1 MRLTPVDAIRA
12 YQDELT
18 TIRRD
23 IHAHPELGFQENR
36 TSELVAEYLQKWQV
50 EVHRGIAET
59 GVVGIIRGKQ
69 EGGSIGLRADMDC
82 LPMIESNSF
91 AHRSIH
97 DGRMHACGHDGHTTM
112 LLGAA
117 RYLAETRRFAGTAV
131 LIFQPAE
138 EGGGGAE
145 VMIKEGLFDRFP
157 VDAVYALHNNPSLPP
172 GVIAVQ
178 PGPVEA
184 AADEFELV
192 ITGRGG
198 HAAIP
203 HTAIDPVLVTGHII
217 TALQSIVSRNLHPL
231 DAGVVTVASMQTSQ
245 TTASNVIPASVK
257 LIGTARSFTAT
268 ARDLLELRIGEIA
281 KNIAA
286 AFGASVAYTYQ
297 RGYPATVNHK
307 EQALFAA
314 QVAEGLIG
322 AGNVCRDNPLTM
334 GAEDFSYML
343 QARPGA
349 YIYLGQGGAEASDI
363 SVCDLHNDNY
373 DFNDNVTAL
382 GAGMLASLVEQGLP
396 LISP

>member
-1 MRLTPVDAIRA
+1 MILTPVDSIRA

-18 TIRRD
+18 AIRRD

-36 TSELVAEYLQKWQV
+36 TSRLVADYLQKWGI
-50 EVHRGIAET
+50 EVHRGIAKT
-59 GVVGIIRGKQ
+59 GVVGLVTGQ
-69 EGGSIGLRADMDC
+69 QSGAGIGLRADMDC
-82 LPMIESNSF
+82 LPMTETNSF
-91 AHRSIH
+91 PHRSTH
-97 DGRMHACGHDGHTTM
+97 AGRMHACGHDGHTAM

-145 VMIKEGLFDRFP
+145 AMIKEGLFERFP

-192 ITGRGG
+192 VNGRGG

-203 HTAIDPVLVTGHII
+203 HTAIDPVLAAGHII
-217 TALQSIVSRNLHPL
+217 TALQSIVSRNMHPL
-231 DAGVVTVASMQTSQ
+231 DAGVVTVASMQSSQ
-245 TTASNVIPASVK
+245 TTASNVIPASVRM
-257 LIGTARSFTAT
+257 IGTARSFTAA
-268 ARDLLELRIGEIA
+268 ARDLLEQRIGDIA
-281 KNIAA
+281 ANIAA
-286 AFGASVAYTYQ
+286 AFGASVEYVYR
-297 RGYPATVNHK
+297 RGYPATVNHR

-314 QVAEGLIG
+314 TVADSLIG
-322 AGNVCRDNPLTM
+322 ADKVIRDNPLTM

-343 QARPGA
+343 QASPGA

-363 SVCDLHNDNY
+363 SACDLHNDRY

-382 GAGMLASLVEQGLP
+382 GAGMLASLVEQSLP
-396 LISP
+396 LNRS